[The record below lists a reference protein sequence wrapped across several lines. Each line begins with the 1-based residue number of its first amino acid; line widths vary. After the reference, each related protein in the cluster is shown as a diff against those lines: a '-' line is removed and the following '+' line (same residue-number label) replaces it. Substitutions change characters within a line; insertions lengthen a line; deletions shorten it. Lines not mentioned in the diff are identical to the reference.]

1 MPANESIKRRVKALI
16 EGRAGY
22 GGFVC
27 VAVRPVYPDTT
38 VPPTET
44 IFSTPEA
51 AKAAAVL
58 RKAGRP
64 IPEERVLCAISTD
77 FTAGA
82 VEPAGWIVAEI
93 R

>member
-1 MPANESIKRRVKALI
+1 MPAGEAIKRRLAAVE
-16 EGRAGY
+16 EGRNGY
-22 GGFVC
+22 GGLVC
-27 VAVRPVYPDTT
+27 VAISAVYPDTA
-38 VPPTET
+38 VPPTEE

-51 AKAAAVL
+51 AKAAAVF

-64 IPEERVLCAISTD
+64 VPEERVLCAISTD